1 MTWIK
6 KENHIAI
13 RHDKKIAHL
22 NAVDVYDALKKE
34 DYYLFGE
41 NQGNIENAFPNIY
54 FSSIGLIAL
63 PKISCINGMLSIE
76 IKVENQFVDFVKGEI
91 IDQIIIEDEWHYISN
106 AKDINRLLKNTKVR
120 QNGSITINDYFEI
133 LKENRNLNIVE
144 NIVQSND
151 LKNILS
157 LSEPKNLNA
166 TLFEYQKV
174 GYSWMT
180 TMLKNVKGC
189 ILGDEMGLG
198 KTLQAISLIQDN
210 ANMGKKV
217 LVVAPV
223 SLLENWKNECLKFA
237 PYVKVLI
244 HHGLRRGGSPKR
256 FKDYDCI
263 VTSYS
268 NVISDNA
275 LLNMIDWEL
284 LILDEAQNIKN
295 PYSKRSKYVK
305 EIESK
310 NRLAITGTPFENHIL
325 DIWSLVDFVLP
336 GYLGT
341 ENEFNKLYQDDI
353 NGAEKI
359 EPMLS
364 LVMIRRLVK
373 DVAKD
378 LPEKV
383 IIPQPISMTDKE
395 IDLYESIRE
404 ELSGATNYSLPML
417 TKLRMFCTHPNLVC
431 DDLCR
436 DPIINSLKYQRCCE
450 VLEEIIANKEK
461 VIIFTSYQK
470 MFDIFMEDLADR
482 FAIPIDYIN
491 GSTQVEKRQQ
501 IVDWFNSL
509 DGSAVLILNPKAA
522 GTGLNITAANHVI
535 HYNLEWNPAVE
546 DQASARA
553 YRRGQKKT
561 VFIHRFYYKDTVEEI
576 VNQRID
582 RKREMATTA
591 VIGSDGSSSDLQD
604 IIDAVNASPR
614 RKSWL

>member
-76 IKVENQFVDFVKGEI
+76 RKVENQFVDFVKCEI

-336 GYLGT
+336 DYLGT

>member
-1 MTWIK
+1 
-6 KENHIAI
+6 
-13 RHDKKIAHL
+13 
-22 NAVDVYDALKKE
+22 
-34 DYYLFGE
+34 
-41 NQGNIENAFPNIY
+41 
-54 FSSIGLIAL
+54 
-63 PKISCINGMLSIE
+63 
-76 IKVENQFVDFVKGEI
+76 
-91 IDQIIIEDEWHYISN
+91 
-106 AKDINRLLKNTKVR
+106 
-120 QNGSITINDYFEI
+120 
-133 LKENRNLNIVE
+133 
-144 NIVQSND
+144 
-151 LKNILS
+151 
-157 LSEPKNLNA
+157 
-166 TLFEYQKV
+166 
-174 GYSWMT
+174 
-180 TMLKNVKGC
+180 
-189 ILGDEMGLG
+189 
-198 KTLQAISLIQDN
+198 
-210 ANMGKKV
+210 
-217 LVVAPV
+217 
-223 SLLENWKNECLKFA
+223 
-237 PYVKVLI
+237 
-244 HHGLRRGGSPKR
+244 
-256 FKDYDCI
+256 
-263 VTSYS
+263 
-268 NVISDNA
+268 
-275 LLNMIDWEL
+275 MIDWEL

-336 GYLGT
+336 DYLGT

>member
-336 GYLGT
+336 DYLGT

>member
-22 NAVDVYDALKKE
+22 NAVDVYDAMKKE

-336 GYLGT
+336 DYLGT

>member
-275 LLNMIDWEL
+275 LLNMID
-284 LILDEAQNIKN
+284 
-295 PYSKRSKYVK
+295 
-305 EIESK
+305 
-310 NRLAITGTPFENHIL
+310 
-325 DIWSLVDFVLP
+325 
-336 GYLGT
+336 
-341 ENEFNKLYQDDI
+341 
-353 NGAEKI
+353 
-359 EPMLS
+359 
-364 LVMIRRLVK
+364 
-373 DVAKD
+373 
-378 LPEKV
+378 
-383 IIPQPISMTDKE
+383 
-395 IDLYESIRE
+395 
-404 ELSGATNYSLPML
+404 
-417 TKLRMFCTHPNLVC
+417 
-431 DDLCR
+431 
-436 DPIINSLKYQRCCE
+436 
-450 VLEEIIANKEK
+450 
-461 VIIFTSYQK
+461 
-470 MFDIFMEDLADR
+470 
-482 FAIPIDYIN
+482 
-491 GSTQVEKRQQ
+491 
-501 IVDWFNSL
+501 
-509 DGSAVLILNPKAA
+509 
-522 GTGLNITAANHVI
+522 
-535 HYNLEWNPAVE
+535 
-546 DQASARA
+546 
-553 YRRGQKKT
+553 
-561 VFIHRFYYKDTVEEI
+561 
-576 VNQRID
+576 
-582 RKREMATTA
+582 
-591 VIGSDGSSSDLQD
+591 
-604 IIDAVNASPR
+604 
-614 RKSWL
+614 

>member
-210 ANMGKKV
+210 ANMGKK
-217 LVVAPV
+217 
-223 SLLENWKNECLKFA
+223 S
-237 PYVKVLI
+237 I
-244 HHGLRRGGSPKR
+244 GGCT
-256 FKDYDCI
+256 CI
-263 VTSYS
+263 
-268 NVISDNA
+268 
-275 LLNMIDWEL
+275 
-284 LILDEAQNIKN
+284 
-295 PYSKRSKYVK
+295 
-305 EIESK
+305 
-310 NRLAITGTPFENHIL
+310 
-325 DIWSLVDFVLP
+325 
-336 GYLGT
+336 
-341 ENEFNKLYQDDI
+341 
-353 NGAEKI
+353 
-359 EPMLS
+359 
-364 LVMIRRLVK
+364 
-373 DVAKD
+373 
-378 LPEKV
+378 
-383 IIPQPISMTDKE
+383 
-395 IDLYESIRE
+395 SIR
-404 ELSGATNYSLPML
+404 
-417 TKLRMFCTHPNLVC
+417 KLEKRMFKIC
-431 DDLCR
+431 
-436 DPIINSLKYQRCCE
+436 PIR
-450 VLEEIIANKEK
+450 
-461 VIIFTSYQK
+461 
-470 MFDIFMEDLADR
+470 
-482 FAIPIDYIN
+482 
-491 GSTQVEKRQQ
+491 
-501 IVDWFNSL
+501 
-509 DGSAVLILNPKAA
+509 
-522 GTGLNITAANHVI
+522 
-535 HYNLEWNPAVE
+535 
-546 DQASARA
+546 
-553 YRRGQKKT
+553 
-561 VFIHRFYYKDTVEEI
+561 
-576 VNQRID
+576 
-582 RKREMATTA
+582 
-591 VIGSDGSSSDLQD
+591 
-604 IIDAVNASPR
+604 
-614 RKSWL
+614 